1 MSTDVKSYP
10 ELSNLIPILGHIA
23 AKQHDQSYR
32 PTGRSN
38 MQFSLN
44 NINNFNTLFVG
55 APHQQESN
63 LGGNLFYGDA
73 GSFSPQVYDYVIKRF
88 CVQSMLDVGSGLGH
102 LAYHIS
108 HNYHIPVIGIEGLPF
123 NVANAYYPLVHHDL
137 TKGPFV
143 CGPVDLVSCVEVVEH
158 IEPQFMDNLLDT
170 LTRGKLL
177 LMTHAIPSQHGDFHV
192 NEQPSSYWIEKLAS
206 RGFGLLAQDTQ
217 VIRKLAAT
225 ESHFPTY
232 FAQSGL
238 LFGRLPVAMPNQN
251 SANQGQAAAQQKPA
265 AQTAENA
272 APNTKADSKANSNTE
287 QKEDK

>member
-1 MSTDVKSYP
+1 
-10 ELSNLIPILGHIA
+10 
-23 AKQHDQSYR
+23 
-32 PTGRSN
+32 

-55 APHQQESN
+55 APNQQESN

-158 IEPQFMDNLLDT
+158 IEPQYMDNLLDT

-177 LMTHAIPSQHGDFHV
+177 LMTHAIPSQQGDFHV

-206 RGFGLLAQDTQ
+206 RGFGLLAQDTYC
-217 VIRKLAAT
+217 T
-225 ESHFPTY
+225 
-232 FAQSGL
+232 
-238 LFGRLPVAMPNQN
+238 VACY
-251 SANQGQAAAQQKPA
+251 S
-265 AQTAENA
+265 
-272 APNTKADSKANSNTE
+272 
-287 QKEDK
+287 